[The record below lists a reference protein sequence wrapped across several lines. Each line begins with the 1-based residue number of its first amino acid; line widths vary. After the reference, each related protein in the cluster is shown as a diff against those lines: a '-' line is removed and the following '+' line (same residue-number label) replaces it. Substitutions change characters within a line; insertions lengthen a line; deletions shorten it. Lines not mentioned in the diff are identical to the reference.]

1 MQFSETRKP
10 SNRQSN
16 LNNTEQN
23 LFLKRTTPR
32 DNQNY
37 NDYYNMSETRSPIK
51 ISSQMVMNPNLI
63 ENDKRTSF
71 NESSRYNQTENI
83 KPLNN
88 NYNKDYYREGPF
100 SQSFN
105 VEAERQNRLLQQRQK
120 DFENP
125 ENTDPNTDYYYK
137 HSRTSSDI
145 NDYNNR
151 YTYNY
156 RRDFD
161 YIDFNKLS
169 RSQQV
174 DNNNNIMNN
183 NTMNN
188 NINNNLSYSNL
199 RENNYRRFEKPFE
212 GPTPASRQRS
222 FEPKFRKKGS
232 DMEPF
237 YRYKN
242 VEYYGQRDPVTFG
255 YDEVDDKYRYY
266 SPFRSD
272 YDGSR
277 YGSYTYNYYLN
288 APMRG
293 DISEDFRYPPQY
305 YYRPKYKEIKPTKV
319 YTNLF

>member
-1 MQFSETRKP
+1 MQLSETKIP

-16 LNNTEQN
+16 LNNIEKN
-23 LFLKRTTPR
+23 LFLKRATPR
-32 DNQNY
+32 ENQNY
-37 NDYYNMSETRSPIK
+37 NDFHNMTETRPIK

-63 ENDKRTSF
+63 ENDKRISF
-71 NESSRYNQTENI
+71 NESSLYNKTDNNNI
-83 KPLNN
+83 SNN
-88 NYNKDYYREGPF
+88 NYNKNYYREGPL

-105 VEAERQNRLLQQRQK
+105 VEAERQNKLLQQRQK

-125 ENTDPNTDYYYK
+125 ENTEPNTDYYYK
-137 HSRTSSDI
+137 YSRTSSDI

-169 RSQQV
+169 RSQEN
-174 DNNNNIMNN
+174 DNNNKIIN
-183 NTMNN
+183 NN
-188 NINNNLSYSNL
+188 NINNLSNSSL
-199 RENNYRRFEKPFE
+199 RQNNFRRFEKPFE

-222 FEPKFRKKGS
+222 FEPQFRKKGS

-293 DISEDFRYPPQY
+293 DISEDFKYPPQY
-305 YYRPKYKEIKPTKV
+305 YYRPKYTEIKPTKV
-319 YTNLF
+319 YTNFF